1 MSLFPVSRR
10 SRRLCFS
17 VLLLALVCTPEPGF
31 AHKLAPSL
39 LELREL
45 PDGQLAVRWKTPLQ
59 RPSGVEIDPVLPTHC
74 EATTSPVAET
84 EATGV
89 NLRWQVRC
97 SEPGLVGSE
106 LSVTGLVE
114 SATNA
119 LVSIQLADG
128 RSFRSVLHAG
138 EPVFVVPERQEP
150 MEVLRDY
157 AWLGVEH
164 ILTGFDHLLFVLGLV
179 LLVEGRRLLLY
190 TVTAFTLG
198 HSVTLSLAALGYVN
212 FPSGLVEVV
221 IAFTIVLLAAE
232 LARPIPEKR
241 TWMRRFP
248 WGVAFLFGLL
258 HGLGFAGALAEIGL
272 PQEEIP
278 LALFSFNVG
287 IELGQLAFVG
297 VVLILRAVLRPVVAS
312 GPDWLLRVP
321 VYGMGGLAAYWCI
334 ERGVGLF

>member
-1 MSLFPVSRR
+1 MSPSHR
-10 SRRLCFS
+10 SRAHRGLQLGFVLLVLCFGPAS
-17 VLLLALVCTPEPGF
+17 AW

-39 LELREL
+39 LELREA
-45 PDGQLAVRWKTPLQ
+45 PGGELAVRWKTPLQ
-59 RPSGVEIDPVLPTHC
+59 RPTGVDIEAVLPAHC
-74 EATTSPVAET
+74 EATSTPVAET

-89 NLRWQVRC
+89 NLRWTVRC
-97 SEPGLVGSE
+97 GDRGLVGSE
-106 LSVTGLVE
+106 LSVTGLAE

-138 EPVFVVPERQEP
+138 EPIFVVPERQEA
-150 MEVLRDY
+150 MDVMGDY

-212 FPSGLVEVV
+212 FPSGLVELV

-232 LARPIPEKR
+232 LARPVPQASS
-241 TWMRRFP
+241 WMRRFP

-287 IELGQLAFVG
+287 IELGQLAFVAL
-297 VVLILRAVLRPVVAS
+297 VLLLRLLLRPVIVH
-312 GPDWLLRVP
+312 GPGWLVRVP
-321 VYGMGGLAAYWCI
+321 VYGIGGLAAYWCI

>member
-1 MSLFPVSRR
+1 MSLSRA
-10 SRRLCFS
+10 SRCLQFGFA
-17 VLLLALVCTPEPGF
+17 LLLFCCAPASVG

-39 LELREL
+39 LELREA
-45 PDGQLAVRWKTPLQ
+45 PDGSMAVRWKTPLQ
-59 RPSGVEIDPVLPTHC
+59 RPRGVDIDPVLPAHC
-74 EATTSPVAET
+74 EAITDPVAET
-84 EATGV
+84 EATGI

-97 SEPGLVGSE
+97 AEPGLVGSE
-106 LSVTGLVE
+106 LSVTGLAE
-114 SATNA
+114 SSTNA
-119 LVSIQLADG
+119 LVSVHLADG
-128 RSFRSVLHAG
+128 RNFRSVLHAG
-138 EPVFVVPERQEP
+138 APVFVVPERQAP
-150 MEVLRDY
+150 MAVLRDY

-190 TVTAFTLG
+190 TVTAFTVG

-232 LARPIPEKR
+232 LARPLPAKPSL
-241 TWMRRFP
+241 MRRFP

-287 IELGQLAFVG
+287 IEAGQLAFVALVL
-297 VVLILRAVLRPVVAS
+297 VVRMALRPLVA
-312 GPDWLLRVP
+312 PAPAWLLRVP
-321 VYGMGGLAAYWCI
+321 IYAMGGLAAYWCI
-334 ERGVGLF
+334 ERGAQLF

>member
-1 MSLFPVSRR
+1 MSHSRSTPALR
-10 SRRLCFS
+10 CLQ
-17 VLLLALVCTPEPGF
+17 VGLALLTLCCAPASVW

-39 LELREL
+39 LELRET
-45 PDGQLAVRWKTPLQ
+45 PDGELAVRWKTPLQ
-59 RPSGVEIDPVLPTHC
+59 RPSGVEIDPVLPAHC
-74 EATTSPVAET
+74 EATSAPVAER
-84 EATGV
+84 EATGL
-89 NLRWQVRC
+89 NLRWKVRC
-97 SEPGLVGSE
+97 AEPGLVGSE
-106 LSVTGLVE
+106 LSVTGLAE

-119 LVSIQLADG
+119 LVSVQLADG
-128 RSFRSVLHAG
+128 RSFRSVLHAR

-150 MEVLRDY
+150 TEVLRDY
-157 AWLGVEH
+157 MSLGVEH
-164 ILTGFDHLLFVLGLV
+164 ILSGFDHLLFVLGLV

-232 LARPIPEKR
+232 LARPLPDEP

-287 IELGQLAFVG
+287 IELGQLAFVAL
-297 VVLILRAVLRPVVAS
+297 VVLLRMGFRPVLAQ
-312 GPDWLLRVP
+312 GPAWLLRAP

-334 ERGVGLF
+334 QRSVQLF